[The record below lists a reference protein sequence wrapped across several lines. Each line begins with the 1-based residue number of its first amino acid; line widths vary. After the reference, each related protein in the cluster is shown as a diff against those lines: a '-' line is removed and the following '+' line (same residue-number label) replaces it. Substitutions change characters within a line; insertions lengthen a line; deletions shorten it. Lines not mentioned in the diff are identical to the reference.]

1 MTDKNVISNYKYIR
15 TIGEGTFGKVKLAIH
30 ILTGE
35 KVAIKILEKNL
46 IKGKR
51 EYEKIER
58 EIKYLKLFTH
68 PNIIKIY
75 EVIENSSSF
84 FIVMEYAPGGELF
97 NYIVEKEKLSEK
109 ETSFF
114 LYQII
119 QGVKEIHKKK
129 ICHRD
134 IKPENL
140 LFTKN
145 KIIKIIDFGL
155 SSEYENYLSTPCGSP
170 CYASPEMI
178 EGKKYNGLSVD
189 LWACGIILF
198 AMLCG
203 YLPFDDTNN
212 DGLFQKILDGKIDYP
227 DPIEDDIYLS
237 EDALDL
243 IEKILTANPNKRIGI
258 EEILEHPFM
267 EYGKIEY
274 NRIIKPDNFKQ
285 EALIINYMTNELGI
299 ENKNNIIEKNIH
311 ENRHNNITTTYNLLK
326 LKFMEGRLKFIIKE
340 KIIKQFSKQ
349 DCLSNILK
357 NNLNNNNIKNNLSN
371 NNINNSVNYNNYISF
386 NYNYSKKKFL
396 NTKHLI
402 NYDENK
408 ENRFNNYTYRNYYS
422 SSKRSKISSHSHS
435 NKNLQSMK
443 DVIKGKD
450 LEKGN
455 NIIIINNTNM
465 LQEPTKLKSIYN
477 DLFFKNKNSQ
487 NHYRKIETSVSLEKS
502 INKNNLT
509 SNNLDNKLNNTFNMK
524 EQIKVCLKKE
534 DKNENPFVYFRNSNN
549 NDLRKRKCI
558 YLPYNN
564 LSVKSNSN
572 NKDVQRRNNQ
582 IGFLAYKKNLTGM
595 NDFKRN
601 FNNLYSYEGNN
612 SNNYNI
618 SHSNNINALSN
629 DNINAH
635 FNSFKNEM
643 GGHSHSTS
651 RNRYID
657 NINIKNIFIKNENFS
672 NKKNNNENLIKTIE
686 INKENEIMDKSI
698 KLKNKIDKN
707 KIKNGKNFEKIC
719 RRIFTRNNNKFSN
732 FNRRKSYDN
741 NNKIKGNNKINLI
754 RRNNNNLI
762 NQQYQKQSLCLNNSK
777 KDYFNPSTSRID
789 NIKKKLFNHLTSN
802 NVNNR
807 LFIKNILKKNKNNN
821 YIPKK
826 LSQVQMHTT
835 IENNSNKLKKSAKK
849 RNKISNN
856 LYGEINYE
864 SFRENDKKTSYKAP
878 TFKNLSP
885 MNNKMHEN
893 NINSLIKLNKKGKIN
908 TNIKE
913 ILSLKGNLMK
923 NKEMKYKSNICNI
936 LQKEKDSMLLEST
949 SRNNLTNSNYNY
961 IPITARDNN
970 VYVSRKRNNDSNTNL
985 IKSNTVLLDQ
995 KQNMSNQFLS
1005 TERKNY
1011 NNGKEYISQNKE
1023 EGKHININLNKISN
1037 NDKRQIVISKRQKN
1051 KDDKFLVANT
1061 EMTLY
1066 QIWDKLVKF
1075 CKENNLNCQ
1084 KEGLYNFIISSRN
1097 NQNFFKVE
1105 ITHLSPLNIVKF
1117 FHGKNTESKMKE
1129 IITRLFIEIVNY

>member
-1 MTDKNVISNYKYIR
+1 MSDKNVISNYKYIR

-75 EVIENSSSF
+75 EVIESSSSF

-145 KIIKIIDFGL
+145 KVIKIIDFGL

-243 IEKILTANPNKRIGI
+243 IDKILTANPKKRIGL

-267 EYGKIEY
+267 EYGKMEY
-274 NRIIKPDNFKQ
+274 NKVIKPDNFKQ
-285 EALIINYMTNELGI
+285 ESLIINYMINELGI

-326 LKFMEGRLKFIIKE
+326 SKFMEGRLKFIIKE
-340 KIIKQFSKQ
+340 KIIKQLSRQ
-349 DCLSNILK
+349 DCLTNILSK
-357 NNLNNNNIKNNLSN
+357 NENNNNINNNLNN
-371 NNINNSVNYNNYISF
+371 NNINNSVNYNNYINL
-386 NYNYSKKKFL
+386 NYNYSKKRFR
-396 NTKHLI
+396 NTKHI
-402 NYDENK
+402 FNYDENK
-408 ENRFNNYTYRNYYS
+408 ENRYNNYTYRNNYS
-422 SSKRSKISSHSHS
+422 SKIRSKFSSNSPS
-435 NKNLQSMK
+435 NKNLQSTKDIMK
-443 DVIKGKD
+443 NKD

-465 LQEPTKLKSIYN
+465 LQEPSKLKPIYN
-477 DLFFKNKNSQ
+477 ELFFKYKNSQ
-487 NHYRKIETSVSLEKS
+487 NQFFRKIETSVSLEKS
-502 INKNNLT
+502 VNKNNLT
-509 SNNLDNKLNNTFNMK
+509 SNNIDNKLNNTFNMK
-524 EQIKVCLKKE
+524 DQIKVCLKKE
-534 DKNENPFVYFRNSNN
+534 DKNESPLVYFRNSNY
-549 NDLRKRKCI
+549 NDLGNRKCI

-572 NKDVQRRNNQ
+572 NKEIQRRNNQ

-601 FNNLYSYEGNN
+601 FNNLYSFEGNN

-618 SHSNNINALSN
+618 SHSNKINALSN
-629 DNINAH
+629 DNISANL
-635 FNSFKNEM
+635 NSIKNEV
-643 GGHSHSTS
+643 GGHAHSTS
-651 RNRYID
+651 RNRYND
-657 NINIKNIFIKNENFS
+657 INIKNIFIKNNNFS
-672 NKKNNNENLIKTIE
+672 NKKNNHNIINTIE

-732 FNRRKSYDN
+732 YNRKKSYDN
-741 NNKIKGNNKINLI
+741 NNKMKENNKINLN
-754 RRNNNNLI
+754 RRTNNNLL
-762 NQQYQKQSLCLNNSK
+762 NQQYKKQSLCLNYSK
-777 KDYFNPSTSRID
+777 KDDFNPSTSRID
-789 NIKKKLFNHLTSN
+789 NIKKKLFNHLTSH
-802 NVNNR
+802 NVNNK
-807 LFIKNILKKNKNNN
+807 LFIKNILRKNKNNN
-821 YIPKK
+821 YIQKK
-826 LSQVQMHTT
+826 LSQIQILTT
-835 IENNSNKLKKSAKK
+835 IENNSNKIKKSAKK
-849 RNKISNN
+849 RTKQSTN
-856 LYGEINYE
+856 LYGDINYE
-864 SFRENDKKTSYKAP
+864 SFRENDKKASNKVP
-878 TFKNLSP
+878 TLKNLSP
-885 MNNKMHEN
+885 MNNKKYGN

-908 TNIKE
+908 SNIKE
-913 ILSLKGNLMK
+913 ILSLKGNLLK
-923 NKEMKYKSNICNI
+923 NKEMRNKTNMCNI
-936 LQKEKDSMLLEST
+936 LHKEKDSMLLEST

-970 VYVSRKRNNDSNTNL
+970 VYISRNRNNDSNTNL

-1005 TERKNY
+1005 SERKNY
-1011 NNGKEYISQNKE
+1011 KNGNEYNSQSKED
-1023 EGKHININLNKISN
+1023 GKFININLNKINN
-1037 NDKRQIVISKRQKN
+1037 NDKKQIIIAKRQKN
-1051 KDDKFLVANT
+1051 NEDKFLVANT

-1084 KEGLYNFIISSRN
+1084 KDGLYNFIISTRN
-1097 NQNFFKVE
+1097 NQNYFKVE

-1129 IITRLFIEIVNY
+1129 IITKLFIEIVNY